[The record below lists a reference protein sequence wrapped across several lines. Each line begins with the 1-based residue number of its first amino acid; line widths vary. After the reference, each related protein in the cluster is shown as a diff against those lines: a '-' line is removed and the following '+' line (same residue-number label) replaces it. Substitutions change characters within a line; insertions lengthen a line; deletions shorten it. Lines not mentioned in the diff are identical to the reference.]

1 MAGEG
6 GGIIGT
12 FVGEDERLAGRCGD
26 ISCRNL
32 NSEFRVAVV
41 GNNLFASICFR
52 AR

>member
-26 ISCRNL
+26 ISCLNL

-41 GNNLFASICFR
+41 
-52 AR
+52 